1 MTDRSRFTSAL
12 VLAFAGTCGTHALA
26 VGEPPGAAVPPPVK
40 PAAAT
45 TDAPSPPPSA
55 SAPADAG
62 PAAPPAPARTAADA
76 DDDETAQDS
85 DASPAVP
92 PADTSPPVMLQ
103 AKAVVRPA
111 APEQPNP
118 ESIDDGKMGTH
129 QTHWLV
135 SIGWRQGFVSN
146 SGLDPFS
153 ENNAVP
159 QFSLGAGRT
168 LLADGNLSLVG
179 MAIWDVGMLE
189 SSARGAKTTLAVNRL
204 TLGAEGRYHFVR
216 RLYAF
221 GRLAPGALN
230 WSASLEDGV
239 AGLTQTDSAWS
250 FAGDL
255 SAGAAFEFA
264 GAERGA
270 SKRPRAW
277 IAFDGGYGWA
287 GSSKLD
293 LKPENEAEAPVRAQP
308 LALGELAVRGPFLRF
323 SVSGTY

>member
-12 VLAFAGTCGTHALA
+12 VLALAGTCGTTALA
-26 VGEPPGAAVPPPVK
+26 AGEPPGAAVPPAVK
-40 PAAAT
+40 PAAAA
-45 TDAPSPPPSA
+45 TDTPAPSPSA
-55 SAPADAG
+55 TAPAATA
-62 PAAPPAPARTAADA
+62 PAAAATAAADA
-76 DDDETAQDS
+76 DDDASAHDS

-103 AKAVVRPA
+103 AKALSARPA
-111 APEQPNP
+111 APEQPDPN
-118 ESIDDGKMGTH
+118 SLDDGKMGTH
-129 QTHWLV
+129 QTHWIV
-135 SIGWRQGFVSN
+135 SIGWRQGFVGN

-159 QFSLGAGRT
+159 QLSLSAGRT

-179 MAIWDVGMLE
+179 LVLWDWGMLE

-239 AGLTQTDSAWS
+239 AGLNQTDSAWS

-255 SAGAAFEFA
+255 SAGAAFEF
-264 GAERGA
+264 GGSDRGA
-270 SKRPRAW
+270 STRPRAW

-287 GSSKLD
+287 GSSKVE
-293 LKPENEAEAPVRAQP
+293 LKPENEGEAPVRAQP

-323 SVSGTY
+323 SVTGTY